1 MTNLIRK
8 TIKEKGQGLTEYV
21 LILAFIAGVAFMMFG
36 GNGSLK
42 ETVAGTFTETVRIL
56 AGLFDEEPDWGHM
69 DPSKDFNDSNSQKRL
84 EADQQAL
91 KNIASMFLGKSK
103 NEVRGMLNGG
113 EDTNGVSADGK
124 VQILGWFVQND
135 QDGSFFVNRT
145 AQLSNPNNELKG
157 TLNAEGINNIYSWM
171 QGDKDGTLGY
181 DPTNKY
187 LVSDYA
193 VQNGWTHDSYRE
205 GNGVKIILQY
215 EAGKIDGERK
225 VVAAKIAIDPNSR
238 NVKPNFNYTSS
249 GLEVAVNN
257 KGQVK
262 VLEGEKAG
270 LTNNFNV
277 FD

>member
-1 MTNLIRK
+1 MKKVLKRIK
-8 TIKEKGQGLTEYV
+8 TEKGQGLTEYV
-21 LILAFIAGVAFMMFG
+21 LILAFIAGIAIVMFG

-42 ETVAGTFTETVRIL
+42 DTLVNTLTETNRIL
-56 AGLFDEEPDWGHM
+56 AGLFGEKTDWGHM
-69 DPSKDFNDSNSQKRL
+69 NPSKDFNDSNSQKRL

-91 KNIASMFLGKSK
+91 KNIASLFLDKSK

-124 VQILGWFVQND
+124 VQILGWFVPND
-135 QDGSFFVNRT
+135 QDGAIFVNRT
-145 AQLSNPNNELKG
+145 ASSTNQNNEIKG
-157 TLNAEGINNIYSWM
+157 TLNAEGVKNIYSWM
-171 QGDKDGTLGY
+171 QGDNDGNLGY

-215 EAGKIDGERK
+215 GAGKDDNERK
-225 VVAAKIAIDPNSR
+225 VVAAKIAIDPASR
-238 NVKPNFNYTSS
+238 NNKPNFNYTSS

-262 VLEGEKAG
+262 VLEGDKAG

>member
-1 MTNLIRK
+1 MLNRIRRM
-8 TIKEKGQGLTEYV
+8 IREKGQGLTEYV

-42 ETVAGTFTETVRIL
+42 GTVAGTFTETVRIL
-56 AGLFDEEPDWGHM
+56 AGLFDEKPDWGHM
-69 DPSKDFNDSNSQKRL
+69 NPSKDFNDSNSQKRL

-91 KNIASMFLGKSK
+91 ANIASHFLGKSK
-103 NEVRGMLNGG
+103 NEVRGILNGG
-113 EDTNGVSADGK
+113 EDTNGVSADGQIK
-124 VQILGWFVQND
+124 ILGWFVQND
-135 QDGSFFVNRT
+135 QDGLLFVNRT
-145 AQLSNPNNELKG
+145 ASETNQNNEIKG
-157 TLNAEGINNIYSWM
+157 TLNEEGVNNIYSWM
-171 QGDKDGTLGY
+171 QGDNDGTLGY

-215 EAGKIDGERK
+215 GAGKDDNEKK
-225 VVAAKIAIDPNSR
+225 VVAAKVAIDPNSR
-238 NVKPNFNYTSS
+238 NNKPNFNYTSS

-257 KGQVK
+257 NGQVK
-262 VLEGEKAG
+262 VLEGDKAG